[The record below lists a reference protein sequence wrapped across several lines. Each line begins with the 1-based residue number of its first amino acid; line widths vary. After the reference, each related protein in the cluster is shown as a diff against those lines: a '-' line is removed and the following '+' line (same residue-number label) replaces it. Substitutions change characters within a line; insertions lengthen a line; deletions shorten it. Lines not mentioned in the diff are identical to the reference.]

1 MTKDHT
7 DFREA
12 NDSPVSAL
20 RLQAANLMHRSATD
34 PDVNDRRDRKLL
46 FDRGVEYST
55 AATFLQAQEIQNQV
69 TFVTLDNGTLDWLL
83 DVVNDYRNEKDPDE
97 KLFLAESAVRR
108 VIDLLGL
115 ED

>member
-7 DFREA
+7 HFRKA
-12 NDSPVSAL
+12 SDSPG
-20 RLQAANLMHRSATD
+20 
-34 PDVNDRRDRKLL
+34 KLL
-46 FDRGVEYST
+46 SAKQVELYEKAKGLETDRPVAAEITRQRAAEYGT
-55 AATFLQAQEIQNQV
+55 AGIFLFSHEVQNQV
-69 TFVTLDNGTLDWLL
+69 TFVALDNGTLDWLL